1 MFKLS
6 SRLILLAFLLLIP
19 GIRVVSQSKSA
30 ADIRDYKEHPA
41 WVEMMQ
47 DPNANFFEVR
57 RAFYT
62 YWQGRP
68 THRGDG
74 YKPFRRWE
82 NFWQYRVNPDGT
94 FPESGYV
101 AKEFNRFAREHPGDG
116 GLKTGSRPWVEM
128 GPKTRVDYGGYTGLG
143 RLNAIACDPADTS
156 IVYVCAPSGGLWKTT
171 DGGRNWRPMTDELPT
186 LGASAILIHPAR
198 KNEILLGT
206 GDRDHG
212 DARGLG
218 VIRST
223 DGGESWEFYN
233 TGMGEVT
240 VGMFAR
246 SDTDPNLIL
255 AATSQ
260 GVFKTLDGG
269 GTWAKKTEGN
279 INFKD
284 IKLKPGTHTTS
295 YASAVNPPGFWRS
308 ENAGES
314 WTQVPDSAGAP
325 VVGRIVIAVTPAAS
339 NLVYLVCGA
348 GAYEGCFV
356 SQDDGKTFIKQ
367 SSTPNILGYA
377 QDGSD
382 NSSQAWYDL
391 CIHADPINAQVLH
404 VGGINLWRSDNGG
417 RNWRIT
423 GHWTGSGAMEVHAD
437 QHTFFYNPVNKRLY
451 AGNDGGIYYSDN
463 QGMKWTEITEG
474 LGIGQIYRLG
484 VSQTN
489 PHKVITGF
497 QDNGSATWTG
507 TEWWTVGG
515 GDGMEC
521 AIDPTDYQYSYS
533 TLYYGAIDQL
543 LFNDFQRRVGGE
555 GIGGINESGAWV
567 TPFIIH
573 EEDGNT
579 MIAGYRNVWI
589 THDLKNPTRISW
601 KKISNNLAGTNDP
614 YMTALEQSPA
624 DLNLLFA
631 SRSDRHLF
639 RTDNFNPS
647 TPVWIDL
654 TSGLPSQNTPTDIEC
669 HPYDPMTVYIT
680 LGRKVYKS
688 TDKGETWT
696 DISGS
701 LPSIPMNTI
710 AFDKSSLEGLYVG
723 TDAGAYFR
731 DAGMSDWVF
740 FNSGLPNSVEISDLE
755 IYYDHLDRTKSKLS
769 ASTFGR
775 GLWETGLA
783 ESQPILPATALTAIP
798 GNGAINLYWN
808 APFYPQYVT
817 SYRIF
822 RNSQYYGT
830 TTSPFYSDDQAELNK
845 DYSYHIVAVYFNNTD
860 SDASN
865 RAAAILLDPVTLPYY
880 ADFTSSS
887 FGWTGNK
894 PINGWTYGN
903 SFDLEIQGNTGNFYG
918 IVSSTAAPGTR
929 ITGSLTSPAIDLTSH
944 QGSQLTLRFS
954 SAFRKIAGSEQFTLA
969 YRINPDSSWTS
980 LTEFGEGDP
989 ANWSWSQT
997 TQVLP
1002 PEALSAKTQFGFLYD
1017 NNSEPGGGAAVDDI
1031 EIFVSVVGIPEIL
1044 KPNGMRIYPNPSS
1057 GNFSVEFEQSL
1068 PGDIMI
1074 RILSLSGQVVSEK
1087 RLSNYSGQVSEPFS
1101 LSREP
1106 KGIYVINIRSANR
1119 EWNEKITI
1127 R

>member
-1 MFKLS
+1 MLKRS
-6 SRLILLAFLLLIP
+6 ARLILIAFLLAVP
-19 GIRVVSQSKSA
+19 GIRAVSQSQSE
-30 ADIRDYKEHPA
+30 ADIRDYKTYPV
-41 WVEMMQ
+41 WLDLMQ
-47 DPNANFFEVR
+47 DPTANFFEVQ

-74 YKPFRRWE
+74 YKPFKRWE
-82 NFWQYRVNPDGT
+82 NFWQFRVNPDGT

-101 AKEFNRFAREHPGDG
+101 AKEFNRYAEEHPGDG
-116 GLKTGSRPWVEM
+116 GLKSGSKPWVEM

-156 IVYVCAPSGGLWKTT
+156 IVYVGAPSGGLWKTT
-171 DGGRNWRPMTDELPT
+171 DAGKTWKPMTDELPT
-186 LGASAILIHPAR
+186 LGASAILIHPTR

-246 SDTDPNLIL
+246 SETDPKLIL

-269 GTWAKKTEGN
+269 ETWTKKTAGN
-279 INFKD
+279 LNFKD
-284 IKLKPGTHTTS
+284 VKLKPGSHNTA
-295 YASAVNPPGFWRS
+295 YASATNPPGFWRS
-308 ENAGES
+308 ENAGEN
-314 WTQVPDSAGAP
+314 WAQVPDSAGAP
-325 VVGRIVIAVTPAAS
+325 VIGRIVIAVTPAAS

-348 GAYEGCFV
+348 AAYEGCFV

-382 NSSQAWYDL
+382 NKSQAWYDL

-497 QDNGSATWTG
+497 QDNGSATWIG

-533 TLYYGAIDQL
+533 TLYYGAIDQH
-543 LFNDFQRRVGGE
+543 LFNGYQRRVGGE

-589 THDLKNPTRISW
+589 THDLKNPTKISW

-614 YMTALEQSPA
+614 FMTALEQSPA
-624 DLNLLFA
+624 DLNMLFA
-631 SRSDRHLF
+631 SRSDRRLF
-639 RTDNFNPS
+639 RTDNFNQS
-647 TPVWIDL
+647 TPVWIEL
-654 TSGLPSQNTPTDIEC
+654 TSGLPSQTTATDIEC
-669 HPYDPMTVYIT
+669 HPYDPNTVYIT
-680 LGRKVYKS
+680 LGRKVFKS
-688 TDKGETWT
+688 TDKGETWA

-731 DAGMSDWVF
+731 DAGMADWVF
-740 FNSGLPNSVEISDLE
+740 FNNGLPNSVEVSDLE

-783 ESQPILPATALTAIP
+783 ESQPILPATSLTAVP
-798 GNGAINLYWN
+798 VSGAINLYWN

-817 SYRIF
+817 SYSIF
-822 RNSQYYGT
+822 RNNQYFGT
-830 TTSPFYSDDQAELNK
+830 STSPFYSDNQVEINK
-845 DYSYHIVAVYFNNTD
+845 DYTYHIVAVYFTNTN
-860 SDASN
+860 SDPSN
-865 RAAAILLDPVTLPYY
+865 RASAIMLDPLTLPYS
-880 ADFTSSS
+880 ADFTVSTL
-887 FGWTGNK
+887 GWTGNK
-894 PINGWTYGN
+894 PVNGWEHGN
-903 SFDLEIQGNTGNFYG
+903 SSELGIGGNEGNFFG
-918 IVSSTAAPGTR
+918 IVSSTAAPGIR
-929 ITGSLTSPAIDLTSH
+929 ITGTLTSPVIDLTSH
-944 QGSQLTLRFS
+944 KGSQLTLRFS
-954 SAFRKIAGSEQFTLA
+954 SAFRKIGSSERLTAA
-969 YRINPDSSWTS
+969 YRTDPDSSWTS
-980 LTEFGEGDP
+980 LTDFGEGDP
-989 ANWSWSQT
+989 TNWTWNQT
-997 TQVLP
+997 SLVLP
-1002 PEALSAKTQFGFLYD
+1002 PEALSAKTQIGFLYD
-1017 NNSEPGGGAAVDDI
+1017 NNREPGGGAAVDDI
-1031 EIFVSVVGIPEIL
+1031 ELFVSVLGIPEIL
-1044 KPNGMRIYPNPSS
+1044 KPTGLRIYPNPSS
-1057 GNFSVEFEQSL
+1057 GNFSVDFEQSR
-1068 PGDIMI
+1068 PGDIRI

-1087 RLSNYSGQVSEPFS
+1087 RLSDYSGQVSEQFS
-1101 LSREP
+1101 LSRES
-1106 KGIYVINIRSANR
+1106 KGIYLINIRSANS